1 MNSPAAARSWEM
13 TMKTGNS
20 LPEQLR
26 QIGLCAVPAQLDD
39 FLARAAK
46 ARWSPHQLL
55 EELTR
60 AETAERSRRSLER
73 RLRPSGVKSFK
84 PMADFD
90 WAWPTQIERNVI
102 ESALTLDFL
111 SEARNLVLM
120 GGNGLGKTMIAQNL
134 CPQAVL
140 AGYSVSFRSAAA
152 LLEDLQRQTP
162 EGRRRKIRA
171 YANVGLLCVDEVG
184 YLSFD
189 DKSADL
195 LYEVVNRRYERKPL
209 IVTTNKAF
217 KEWNEVFPNAACLG
231 TLLDRLIHHA
241 DVTVLE
247 GKSYRLRE
255 SELETAARRK
265 KK

>member
-1 MNSPAAARSWEM
+1 M
-13 TMKTGNS
+13 TNNS

-26 QIGLCAVPAQLDD
+26 QIGLCAVPAHLDD
-39 FLARAAK
+39 FLARATK
-46 ARWSPHQLL
+46 ARWSPLQLL
-55 EELTR
+55 EEMAR
-60 AETAERSRRSLER
+60 AETTERSRRSLER
-73 RLRPSGVKSFK
+73 RTRLSGVKSFK

-90 WAWPTQIERNVI
+90 WSWPTQIERNVI
-102 ESALTLDFL
+102 EQALTLDFV
-111 SEARNLVLM
+111 SQARNLVLM

-134 CPQAVL
+134 CHQAVL
-140 AGYSVSFRSAAA
+140 AGYSVVFRSAAA

-171 YANVGLLCVDEVG
+171 YASVGLLCIDEVG

-189 DKSADL
+189 DKAADL
-195 LYEVVNRRYERKPL
+195 LYEVINRRYERKPL
-209 IVTTNKAF
+209 IVTTNKSF
-217 KEWNEVFPNAACLG
+217 QEWGEVFPNATCLV

-241 DVTVLE
+241 DVTKLD

-265 KK
+265 KR

>member
-1 MNSPAAARSWEM
+1 MM
-13 TMKTGNS
+13 TTSNS
-20 LPEQLR
+20 LSEQLR

-55 EELTR
+55 EEVTR
-60 AETAERSRRSLER
+60 AETTERRRRSLER
-73 RLRPSGVKSFK
+73 RLRLSGIKSFK
-84 PMADFD
+84 PMVDFD
-90 WAWPTQIERNVI
+90 WSWPAQIERNVI
-102 ESALTLDFL
+102 ERALTLDFL
-111 SEARNLVLM
+111 GEARNLILV
-120 GGNGLGKTMIAQNL
+120 GSNGLGKTMIAQNL
-134 CPQAVL
+134 CHQAVL
-140 AGYSVSFRSAAA
+140 AGYSVSFRSAAS

-171 YANVGLLCVDEVG
+171 YANVGLLCIDEVG

-189 DKSADL
+189 DKAADL
-195 LYEVVNRRYERKPL
+195 LYEVINRRYERKPL
-209 IVTTNKAF
+209 ILTTNKAF
-217 KEWNEVFPNAACLG
+217 QEWNEVFPNAACLV

-255 SELETAARRK
+255 SEMETAARRK